1 MGNCFSSK
9 DIQDFDDS
17 KNYKDTDPLIPKM
30 NSFTLKP
37 IPNIDILRNIY
48 ENKIC
53 ALCEKT
59 STSLK
64 KISDKNNNNISNIV
78 FCLNCRKKLGYYSNE

>member
-17 KNYKDTDPLIPKM
+17 KNFKDTDPLIPKM

-48 ENKIC
+48 ENKI
-53 ALCEKT
+53 
-59 STSLK
+59 
-64 KISDKNNNNISNIV
+64 
-78 FCLNCRKKLGYYSNE
+78 